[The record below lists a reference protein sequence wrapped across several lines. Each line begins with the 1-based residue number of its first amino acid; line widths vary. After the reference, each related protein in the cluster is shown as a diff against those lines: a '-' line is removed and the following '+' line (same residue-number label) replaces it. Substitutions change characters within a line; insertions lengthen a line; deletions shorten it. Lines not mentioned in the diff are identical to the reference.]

1 MGALTSLPL
10 CSRAKGEDE
19 VDKVVLPDQPVVA
32 QPSVSWEIA
41 QKLKSDA
48 QEKEVEQEEQ
58 TEKKEQDEKEEIDTV
73 EEVTAEADVVD
84 SDQEEIDLDND
95 KNETFHTSGEDIDL
109 DDIVKNDNEPENENP
124 DEKTEEGDDDTVVM
138 KGKVDTAGAITSLLS
153 ELASECES
161 REVVIGR

>member
-109 DDIVKNDNEPENENP
+109 VDIVKNDNEPENENP
-124 DEKTEEGDDDTVVM
+124 DEKTEEGDDDT
-138 KGKVDTAGAITSLLS
+138 GDEGQGGHCRRHHQPPL
-153 ELASECES
+153 
-161 REVVIGR
+161 

>member
-1 MGALTSLPL
+1 MG
-10 CSRAKGEDE
+10 
-19 VDKVVLPDQPVVA
+19 
-32 QPSVSWEIA
+32 PSVSWEIA
-41 QKLKSDA
+41 QKLRVDA
-48 QEKEVEQEEQ
+48 QEKEEEQ
-58 TEKKEQDEKEEIDTV
+58 AGKKEQVEEKEETNTV

-109 DDIVKNDNEPENENP
+109 DDLVKNDNEPENENP
-124 DEKTEEGDDDTVVM
+124 DEKTEEDDDTELM